1 MHIGLLQIELFLP
14 GNQSLKGKR
23 QIIKSIKDKVR
34 NQTNVS
40 ISEVDYHDA
49 WQQAQLAVVTVG
61 TDHSR
66 VSQVLASVI
75 KLIEN
80 TPGSE
85 IINRQIEM
93 L

>member
-1 MHIGLLQIELFLP
+1 MHIGLLQIELYLP

-23 QIIKSIKDKVR
+23 QIIKSIKDRVR

-40 ISEVDYHDA
+40 ISEVDFHDA
-49 WQQAQLAVVTVG
+49 WQKAQLAVVTVS
-61 TDHSR
+61 TDHSQ

>member
-14 GNQSLKGKR
+14 GVQSLKEKR
-23 QIIKSIKDKVR
+23 HIIKSLKDRVR

-40 ISEVDYHDA
+40 ISEVDLHDV

-61 TDHSR
+61 TDHAR
-66 VSQVLASVI
+66 VSQVLESVM
-75 KLIEN
+75 KLVEN

-85 IINRQIEM
+85 VIARKIEM

>member
-23 QIIKSIKDKVR
+23 QILRSIKDRIR
-34 NQTNVS
+34 NQVNVS
-40 ISEVDYHDA
+40 ISEVDNHDA
-49 WQQAQLAVVTVG
+49 WQSARLAIVTVG
-61 TDHSR
+61 TNHER
-66 VSQVLASVI
+66 VSQVLESAM

-85 IINRQIEM
+85 VIHRQIEM

>member
-14 GNQSLKGKR
+14 GNHSLKGKR
-23 QIIKSIKDKVR
+23 QIIRSIKDRVR
-34 NQTNVS
+34 NQANVS
-40 ISEVDYHDA
+40 IAEVDHHDA
-49 WQQAQLAVVTVG
+49 WQQAMLAIVTVG
-61 TDHSR
+61 TNHTR

-75 KLIEN
+75 KVVEK

-85 IINRQIEM
+85 IIGRQIEM